1 MRAPFSQ
8 WANSAFQAGAV
19 GEIGRRIRALPAAIG
34 NGVARLRGKTAAGE
48 TAVREGDPSGPGE
61 PGGEDPKLPQT
72 AGHRLEDVNR
82 GLNQP
87 FRDRAAPVD
96 SIEWQR
102 YLNPQVI
109 GALLLVIAAIVV
121 YALPGRGWW
130 PIGGD
135 KAPAAAGEGSSACC
149 VRCDGAFGWPWS
161 LLAQGRL

>member
-72 AGHRLEDVNR
+72 AAEAEFSRRKNPWLFR
-82 GLNQP
+82 AGL
-87 FRDRAAPVD
+87 
-96 SIEWQR
+96 I
-102 YLNPQVI
+102 
-109 GALLLVIAAIVV
+109 LVIVSILWTFTT
-121 YALPGRGWW
+121 YL
-130 PIGGD
+130 
-135 KAPAAAGEGSSACC
+135 
-149 VRCDGAFGWPWS
+149 
-161 LLAQGRL
+161 